1 MSLKLS
7 RNKVNCLASLL
18 IDYIETNEELD
29 YVDEIGSIRMKIFH
43 LIMDELRTFEQIEN
57 IAKDRIKTQKK
68 NIAEGSIEWE
78 ILFRK
83 YSVEELTKMGKIW
96 D

>member
-7 RNKVNCLASLL
+7 RNKVNCLASIL
-18 IDYIETNEELD
+18 IDYIETNEEVD
-29 YVDEIGSIRMKIFH
+29 YMDEIGNIRMKIFH
-43 LIMDELRTFEQIEN
+43 LIMDELRTFEEIEYT
-57 IAKDRIKTQKK
+57 AKERIKAQKK
-68 NIAEGSIEWE
+68 NIVEGSIEWE

-83 YSVEELTKMGKIW
+83 YSVEELNKLGKIW

>member
-7 RNKVNCLASLL
+7 RNKVNCLASIL
-18 IDYIETNEELD
+18 IDYIETNEEVD
-29 YVDEIGSIRMKIFH
+29 YMDEIGNIRMKIFH
-43 LIMDELRTFEQIEN
+43 LIMDELKTFEEIEYT
-57 IAKDRIKTQKK
+57 AKERIKSQKK
-68 NIAEGSIEWE
+68 NIVEGSIVWE

-83 YSVEELTKMGKIW
+83 YSVEELNKLGKIW

>member
-18 IDYIETNEELD
+18 IDYIETNEEVD
-29 YVDEIGSIRMKIFH
+29 YLDEIGNIRMKIFH
-43 LIMDELRTFEQIEN
+43 LIMDELRTFEQIEHT
-57 IAKDRIKTQKK
+57 AKDRITAQKK

-83 YSVEELTKMGKIW
+83 YSVEELTKLGRIW